1 MENFNLLIIKMDKG
15 TQKEKV
21 TVLIKMLSNIDVLKK
36 YKDR

>member
-1 MENFNLLIIKMDKG
+1 MDKG

>member
-1 MENFNLLIIKMDKG
+1 MDKG

-21 TVLIKMLSNIDVLKK
+21 TILIKMLSDSDILKK